1 MGQTES
7 TEVPPNNQYYLDAS
21 DNQTNNQNPSLLT
34 SIARYVR
41 EIVCSSLKIH
51 SPTTESDDLA
61 AVRYMYENGRSWDDH
76 PTTES
81 NDLAAVRYM
90 YENGRSWDDHPTT
103 DINTDEF
110 VRFEH
115 SPYASPSN
123 SIDIRIIANDE
134 DFEDP
139 ANPFGDNYGSYVA
152 PVYVGCPNNTHQ
164 L

>member
-51 SPTTESDDLA
+51 SPTTESD
-61 AVRYMYENGRSWDDH
+61 
-76 PTTES
+76 
-81 NDLAAVRYM
+81 DLAAVRYM